1 MESVDVGEV
10 TKERGLAAKALRKKL
25 DAKEKELDE
34 LRAKEEQLAKRE
46 EMVDRKIQAYAVKRK
61 QLDESEAELQTKLA
75 KLEDERAELERLKT
89 LATGAKTESERED
102 ARAEW
107 LEERKKLHQ
116 RLTDI
121 NTTVVKH
128 RLAKEP
134 TEEEISATEGD
145 LDGMIAE
152 LEKQI
157 GELIVEKLD
166 LQTRIQE
173 ASVMDEDLKRLLK
186 VLDQMLGQLPED
198 AIERFSKS
206 DEFALYERILDKFKI

>member
-1 MESVDVGEV
+1 
-10 TKERGLAAKALRKKL
+10 
-25 DAKEKELDE
+25 
-34 LRAKEEQLAKRE
+34 
-46 EMVDRKIQAYAVKRK
+46 
-61 QLDESEAELQTKLA
+61 
-75 KLEDERAELERLKT
+75 
-89 LATGAKTESERED
+89 
-102 ARAEW
+102 
-107 LEERKKLHQ
+107 
-116 RLTDI
+116 
-121 NTTVVKH
+121 
-128 RLAKEP
+128 
-134 TEEEISATEGD
+134 
-145 LDGMIAE
+145 MIAE